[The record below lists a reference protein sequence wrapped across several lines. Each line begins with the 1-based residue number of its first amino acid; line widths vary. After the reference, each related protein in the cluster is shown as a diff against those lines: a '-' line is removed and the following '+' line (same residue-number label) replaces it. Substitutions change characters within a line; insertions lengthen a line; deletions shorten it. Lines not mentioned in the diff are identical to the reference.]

1 MKPSKGGYVIFK
13 GNNIEDFIKSKG
25 IIEIVKANKILK
37 GIKMEPVFHIWPII
51 WPLENIEESVKY
63 L

>member
-1 MKPSKGGYVIFK
+1 MKDL
-13 GNNIEDFIKSKG
+13 IESKG
-25 IIEIVKANKILK
+25 IIDTVKANTILR
-37 GIKMEPVFHIWPII
+37 GIKIEPVFQIWPIK